1 MGTWYEEILL
11 KEVNGLNRD
20 TAIVVIAVVA
30 LVLVSYQAGYI
41 PFADNDTNEKVDSE
55 PLNETENET
64 SPSSLDEIHPLATTC
79 LTHGGLTRHDH
90 MYLYI
95 QINGESVTIPEN
107 TGVYT
112 ETCDEEGAE
121 MHVVH
126 THTSDGKL
134 HLEMQTNETVELGV
148 FFDIWGQH
156 FDETGIFDYRVNE
169 THAMTMS
176 VRDAD
181 GNISDVDSYDHFILL
196 DGQDI
201 LIDYG
206 PRA

>member
-1 MGTWYEEILL
+1 M
-11 KEVNGLNRD
+11 NGLKRD
-20 TAIVVIAVVA
+20 TAIVAIAVVA
-30 LVLVSYQAGYI
+30 LVLVCYQAGYI
-41 PFADNDTNEKVDSE
+41 PFDDNDTSEKVD
-55 PLNETENET
+55 
-64 SPSSLDEIHPLATTC
+64 EIHHLALTC
-79 LTHGGLTRHDH
+79 LDHSGLTRHDH
-90 MYLYI
+90 MHLSI
-95 QINGESVTIPEN
+95 QINGKSVTIPEN
-107 TGVYT
+107 TGIDT
-112 ETCDEEGAE
+112 ETCNEDGAR

-181 GNISDVDSYDHFILL
+181 GNISDVDTYDHFILL

-201 LIDYG
+201 LINYG

>member
-1 MGTWYEEILL
+1 M
-11 KEVNGLNRD
+11 NGLNRD
-20 TAIVVIAVVA
+20 AAIVVIAVVA
-30 LVLVSYQAGYI
+30 LVLVCYQAGYT
-41 PFADNDTNEKVDSE
+41 PFADDDTSEKVDSE
-55 PLNETENET
+55 PLNESENET
-64 SPSSLDEIHPLATTC
+64 SPSSLDEIHPLASTC

-107 TGVYT
+107 TGVNT
-112 ETCDEEGAE
+112 ATCNEEGAE

-134 HLEMQTNETVELGV
+134 HLEMQTNESVELGV

-181 GNISDVDSYDHFILL
+181 GNISDVDTYDHFILL

-201 LIDYG
+201 LINYG

>member
-1 MGTWYEEILL
+1 
-11 KEVNGLNRD
+11 
-20 TAIVVIAVVA
+20 
-30 LVLVSYQAGYI
+30 
-41 PFADNDTNEKVDSE
+41 
-55 PLNETENET
+55 
-64 SPSSLDEIHPLATTC
+64 
-79 LTHGGLTRHDH
+79 
-90 MYLYI
+90 
-95 QINGESVTIPEN
+95 
-107 TGVYT
+107 
-112 ETCDEEGAE
+112 

-134 HLEMQTNETVELGV
+134 HLEMQTNESVELGV
-148 FFDIWGQH
+148 FFDILGQH

-181 GNISDVDSYDHFILL
+181 GNISDVDTYDHFILL

-201 LIDYG
+201 LINYG

>member
-1 MGTWYEEILL
+1 M
-11 KEVNGLNRD
+11 NRD
-20 TAIVVIAVVA
+20 VAIVVIAVVA
-30 LVLVSYQAGYI
+30 LILVSYQAGYI
-41 PFADNDTNEKVDSE
+41 SFDSDD
-55 PLNETENET
+55 ET
-64 SPSSLDEIHPLATTC
+64 SDNVDTTPVESGPTSLDEIHPLASTC

-107 TGVYT
+107 TGVNT
-112 ETCDEEGAE
+112 KTCNENGAE

-126 THTSDGKL
+126 THDPYGKL
-134 HLEMQTNETVELGV
+134 HLEMQTNEDVELGV

-156 FDETGIFDYRVNE
+156 FDETGIFEYRVNE

-176 VRDAD
+176 VFDEN
-181 GNISDVDSYDHFILL
+181 GNQTIVDTYDKFILL
-196 DGQDI
+196 EGQEI

>member
-1 MGTWYEEILL
+1 
-11 KEVNGLNRD
+11 VNGLNRD
-20 TAIVVIAVVA
+20 AAIVVIAVVA
-30 LVLVSYQAGYI
+30 LILVSYQAGYI
-41 PFADNDTNEKVDSE
+41 PFADDDTSEKVDSE
-55 PLNETENET
+55 PVNEPVNET
-64 SPSSLDEIHPLATTC
+64 STSSLDEIHPLASTC
-79 LTHGGLTRHDH
+79 LDHGDLTRHDH
-90 MYLYI
+90 MYLSI
-95 QINGESVTIPEN
+95 RINGEFATIPEN
-107 TGVYT
+107 TGINT
-112 ETCDEEGAE
+112 GTCNTSGAN

-126 THTSDGKL
+126 THSSDGKL
-134 HLEMQTNETVELGV
+134 HLEMQTNESVELGV

-181 GNISDVDSYDHFILL
+181 GNISDVDTFDHFILL

-201 LIDYG
+201 LINYG

>member
-1 MGTWYEEILL
+1 MS
-11 KEVNGLNRD
+11 GLNRD
-20 TAIVVIAVVA
+20 AAIVVIAVVA
-30 LVLVSYQAGYI
+30 LVLVCYQAGYI
-41 PFADNDTNEKVDSE
+41 PIGDNYDNIEKVDSQ
-55 PLNETENET
+55 PPNESWNGTT
-64 SPSSLDEIHPLATTC
+64 SSSLDEIHPLASTC

-95 QINGESVTIPEN
+95 QVNGESVTIPEN
-107 TGVYT
+107 TGVFT
-112 ETCDEEGAE
+112 DTCNEEGAE

-181 GNISDVDSYDHFILL
+181 GNISDVDTYDHFILL

-201 LIDYG
+201 LINYG